1 MTLDLPTR
9 RVVITGLG
17 VVAPN
22 GCDLGTFWSS
32 VREGRSAAGPVTRF
46 DVSEL
51 PNKVACEVRDFNASR
66 YMDAK

>member
-1 MTLDLPTR
+1 MMRDLPQR

-22 GCDLGTFWSS
+22 GCDLGTFWAS
-32 VREGRSAAGPVTRF
+32 VREGRSAAAPVTRF

-51 PNKVACEVRDFNASR
+51 PNKIACE
-66 YMDAK
+66 